1 MMGLQGLV
9 TLTSTTTR
17 RDGGRGG
24 GGEETVDWVE
34 LVNASFELL
43 GRVRELHKTK
53 RERDEYAQQLL
64 QDLQRCQVQL
74 GNDNFQMINYY
85 LINLVASMS
94 LVVAGETEGV
104 VRATRT

>member
-9 TLTSTTTR
+9 TSTTTT
-17 RDGGRGG
+17 RDGGGG

-43 GRVRELHKTK
+43 TRVRELHKTK

-74 GNDNFQMINYY
+74 GNDNFKMINYY
-85 LINLVASMS
+85 LNNLVAASMS
-94 LVVAGETEGV
+94 LVAAGETEGV